1 MQQDNNLS
9 RKLTKTA
16 YILGLIF
23 LGFIGIKVLEKIQHV
38 VILFAVSV
46 LMAYILAPMVNYFC
60 KKNLTLILPGGRSI
74 PLIKNGLPR
83 IISIL
88 VSYIIVFAGL
98 FVMFSY
104 VMPLISQEYQRFV
117 QNLPLTVEAVE
128 KTFTN
133 LSEWFS
139 KYLPR
144 AARDYIAHNFNLG
157 NFTEDIKRAG
167 FSIFQRGIPMAV
179 KVMTSLAFIFIVP
192 LLTFYLLLDV
202 EIYRRAFLSIIPPS
216 KREEG
221 LHLIL
226 EMDRVLG
233 RYIRGQLLVC
243 LIIGISVTVVLSLW
257 GIEYALLIG
266 FFSGIIDIIPYVGV
280 AISYIPAFFLAL
292 SKYPFLVAVMV
303 LVSLQIVHWAEG
315 KIIVPT
321 VVGHSIGLPPLAV
334 ILSLMVGAEL
344 MGLTGMFLAVPA
356 AAMLKVI
363 VNYYLRQESP
373 EKEAPSS

>member
-1 MQQDNNLS
+1 MQPPDNLS
-9 RKLTKTA
+9 RKLRKVA

-23 LGFIGIKVLEKIQHV
+23 LGFIALKVLEKIQHV

-60 KKNLTLILPGGRSI
+60 KRTMTLTLPGGRSI
-74 PLIKNGLPR
+74 SIIKGGLPR
-83 IISIL
+83 IIAILISYFIVLTGLFIL
-88 VSYIIVFAGL
+88 V
-98 FVMFSY
+98 SY

-117 QNLPLTVEAVE
+117 LNLPLTVEAME
-128 KTFTN
+128 KTFTR

-139 KYLPR
+139 KYLPS
-144 AARDYIAHNFNLG
+144 AARDYITQNFNIG
-157 NFTEDIKRAG
+157 IFADDIKRAG

-179 KVMTSLAFIFIVP
+179 KVMTSLAFVFIVP

-202 EIYRRAFLSIIPPS
+202 EIYRRAFLSIIPQS

-221 LHLIL
+221 LQLIL

-243 LIIGISVTVVLSLW
+243 LVIGISVTVVLSAW

-266 FFSGIIDIIPYVGV
+266 FFSGVIDIIPYVGV

-292 SKYPFLVAVMV
+292 SKYPLLVAVMV
-303 LVSLQIVHWAEG
+303 LISLQIIHWAEG

-321 VVGHSIGLPPLAV
+321 VVGHSIGLPPLVV

-344 MGLTGMFLAVPA
+344 MGITGMFLAVPTA
-356 AAMLKVI
+356 AILKVI
-363 VNYYLRQESP
+363 VNFYLRQGSS

>member
-1 MQQDNNLS
+1 MQPPDNLS
-9 RKLTKTA
+9 KKLRKVT

-23 LGFIGIKVLEKIQHV
+23 LGFIGLKVLEKIQHV

-60 KKNLTLILPGGRSI
+60 KRTMTLTLPGGRSI
-74 PLIKNGLPR
+74 SIIKGGLPR
-83 IISIL
+83 IVAILISYFIVLMGLFIL
-88 VSYIIVFAGL
+88 VSYVI
-98 FVMFSY
+98 
-104 VMPLISQEYQRFV
+104 PLISQEYQRFV
-117 QNLPLTVEAVE
+117 TNLPLTVEALE
-128 KTFTN
+128 KTFER
-133 LSEWFS
+133 LSECFS
-139 KYLPR
+139 RYLPP
-144 AARDYIAHNFNLG
+144 AARDYITQNFNVG
-157 NFTEDIKRAG
+157 IFADDIKRAG

-202 EIYRRAFLSIIPPS
+202 ELYRRAFLLLVPQS

-221 LHLIL
+221 LQLIL

-243 LIIGISVTVVLSLW
+243 LVIGISVAVVLSLW

-266 FFSGIIDIIPYVGV
+266 FFSGVIDIIPYVGV

-303 LVSLQIVHWAEG
+303 LISLQIIHWAEG

-321 VVGHSIGLPPLAV
+321 VVGHSIGLPPLVV

-344 MGLTGMFLAVPA
+344 MGIAGMFLAVPT

-363 VNYYLRQESP
+363 VNYYLKSGSS
-373 EKEAPSS
+373 EKEAPFS

>member
-1 MQQDNNLS
+1 VQQDNNLS
-9 RKLTKTA
+9 VKLKRVA
-16 YILGLIF
+16 YVLGLI
-23 LGFIGIKVLEKIQHV
+23 LVCFITIKALERIQHV

-60 KKNLTLILPGGRSI
+60 RRNLTLVLPGGRSI
-74 PLIKNGLPR
+74 PIIKNGIPR
-83 IISIL
+83 VVAILIS
-88 VSYIIVFAGL
+88 YFFVFAIL
-98 FVMFSY
+98 FVLLSY

-117 QNLPLTVEAVE
+117 LNLPQTVESVE
-128 KTFTN
+128 NTFTR

-139 KYLPR
+139 RYLPR
-144 AARDYIAHNFNLG
+144 SARDYIAHNLNLG
-157 NFTEDIKRAG
+157 VFAEDIKRAG
-167 FSIFQRGIPMAV
+167 FGIFQRGIPMAV

-202 EIYRRAFLSIIPPS
+202 ELYRNAFLSLVPRS
-216 KREEG
+216 KREDA
-221 LHLIL
+221 LQLL
-226 EMDRVLG
+226 TEMDHVLG

-280 AISYIPAFFLAL
+280 AISYVPAFFLAL
-292 SKYPFLVAVMV
+292 ARYPFLVALMV
-303 LVSLQIVHWAEG
+303 LVSLQILHWAEG
-315 KIIVPT
+315 KIVVPT
-321 VVGHSIGLPPLAV
+321 VVGHSIGLPPLMV

-344 MGLTGMFLAVPA
+344 MGITGMFLAVPT

-363 VNYYLRQESP
+363 VNFYLRQGDQG
-373 EKEAPSS
+373 K